1 MYDALVVGAGPA
13 GLAIAAALA
22 EAGLRVQGLAPA
34 DPAAPWQNTF
44 GIWADELEPLGLAHL
59 LRHRWSDCSA
69 YADGRELRLGRDY
82 GLLDNRRLQ
91 AHLLEQCRRGGVV
104 WHRGEAVD
112 VRHTSDHSVVLT
124 KAGDELTA
132 RLVVDASG
140 HRAALLRRP
149 PAHNLAFQAAYG
161 IVGVLEPMPVRPG
174 QMVLMDWR
182 VDHLTPAE
190 QAEPPSFL
198 YAMDLG
204 DGVTFVEETSL
215 ALCPPMSL
223 DVLRER
229 LRRRLAHRGVEVR
242 AVHHVEH
249 VLFPMNLP
257 LPDLDQP
264 LLGYGAAAS
273 LVHPA
278 TGYQVN
284 QALRL
289 ATPVARAVAQ
299 ALGRPDASPR
309 AAAQAG
315 WNALWPAERLRK
327 RYIYLF
333 GLEATLRFSQRELQ
347 SFFSAFF
354 QLPRRQ
360 WAGYLSD
367 THALSELLEAMLT
380 LFSRAPNHVRIG
392 LLRGLA
398 REDRRLLLKAL
409 TAARA

>member
-1 MYDALVVGAGPA
+1 MHDVLVVGAGPA

-22 EAGLRVQGLAPA
+22 ETGLRVAGVAPA
-34 DPAAPWQNTF
+34 EPDTPWQNTF

-69 YADGRELRLGRDY
+69 YADGQELPLGRDY
-82 GLLDNRRLQ
+82 GLLDNQRLQ
-91 AHLLEQCRRGGVV
+91 THLLERCRRSGVV
-104 WHRGEAVD
+104 WHTGEAVSAHHSAD
-112 VRHTSDHSVVLT
+112 RSVVVT
-124 KAGDELTA
+124 KAGEELTA

-140 HRAALLRRP
+140 HRAALVRRP
-149 PAHNLAFQAAYG
+149 PAQNLAFQAAYG
-161 IVGVLEPMPVRPG
+161 VVGVLEPMPVRSG

-182 VDHLTPAE
+182 TDHLTPAE

-204 DGVTFVEETSL
+204 NGVSFVEETSL

-223 DVLRER
+223 DVLRDR

-242 AVHHVEH
+242 QVLHVEH

-264 LLGYGAAAS
+264 VLGYGAAAS

-289 ATPVARAVAQ
+289 AAPVAEAVAQ
-299 ALGRPDASPR
+299 ALERPDASPR
-309 AAAQAG
+309 AAARAG
-315 WNALWPAERLRK
+315 WNALWPAERLRR

-333 GLEATLRFSQRELQ
+333 GLEATLHFNQRELQ
-347 SFFSAFF
+347 SFFAAFF
-354 QLPRRQ
+354 RLPRRQ

-367 THALSELLEAMLT
+367 THSLPDLLGAMLN
-380 LFSRAPNHVRIG
+380 LFSHAPNHVRGG

-409 TAARA
+409 RAARA